1 MNCIITSFNPLATEG
16 VGGGRGSLEPQAVCF
31 CYFFIFA
38 KVLQGV
44 ASMQIPHFRRPFSLS
59 VWFHFPVPYF
69 RDK

>member
-16 VGGGRGSLEPQAVCF
+16 VGGGGGGLEPQAVCF

-44 ASMQIPHFRRPFSLS
+44 ASM
-59 VWFHFPVPYF
+59 
-69 RDK
+69 